1 MELIMFVGIP
11 ASGKSTKSTQYR
23 NLGYEVLSS
32 DDIRSEL
39 LQGVE
44 LETLSP
50 KQRTRLHGNTF
61 ETVRRR
67 ASAALKRGQSV
78 VVDAT
83 NLSRKRR
90 ISFLECFQRFPC
102 VKKCLLFLT
111 PVDVCMERNRKR
123 TGNALVPDDAM
134 YRMLCNFE
142 CPNYWEG
149 WDEILPVVFE
159 KCYSFPFDQ
168 IMCFHQDNSHHAL
181 TLDTHLEMTAQYC
194 RDNNYSLSV
203 RKVAGYHDIGKLYTK
218 QYINSR
224 GEVTKEAHY
233 LGHDNYGA
241 YLYITEMCC
250 GKEMSPLAFQNI
262 LYETSLIN
270 CHMYPMYR
278 WTDGIPTQKDL
289 DLFGSEFL
297 SDLMALHQADRAA
310 HKEAP

>member
-1 MELIMFVGIP
+1 MELIMLVGIP
-11 ASGKSTKSTQYR
+11 ASGKSTKSTLYR
-23 NLGYEVLSS
+23 KLGYEILSS
-32 DDIRSEL
+32 DDIRNEI

-44 LETLSP
+44 LEALP
-50 KQRTRLHGNTF
+50 LNQRTILHGKTF

-67 ASAALKRGQSV
+67 ASEALKRGQSV

-90 ISFLECFQRFPC
+90 ISFLECFRRIPC
-102 VKKCLLFLT
+102 TKKCLLFLT

-123 TGNALVPDDAM
+123 TGNARVPDEAM

-149 WDEILPVVFE
+149 WDEILPVAYE
-159 KCYSFPFDQ
+159 EQYTFPFEQ
-168 IMCFHQDNSHHAL
+168 IKGFHQNNSHHAL
-181 TLDTHLEMTAQYC
+181 TLDAHLEKTAQYC
-194 RDNNYSLSV
+194 RDNNFAPSV

-218 QYINSR
+218 QYQNSR
-224 GEVTKEAHY
+224 GEITKEAHY
-233 LGHDNYGA
+233 LGHDNFGA

-270 CHMYPMYR
+270 CHMYPMFR
-278 WTDGIPTQKDL
+278 WKDGIPTQKDL

-297 SDLMALHQADRAA
+297 SDLMALHRADRAA
-310 HKEAP
+310 HKEVP

>member
-11 ASGKSTKSTQYR
+11 ASGKSTKSTLYR
-23 NLGYEVLSS
+23 KLGYEVLSS
-32 DDIRSEL
+32 DDIRNEL
-39 LQGVE
+39 LQGVG
-44 LETLSP
+44 LEALSLS
-50 KQRTRLHGNTF
+50 QRTRLHGNTF

-67 ASAALKRGQSV
+67 ALAALKRGQSV

-90 ISFLECFQRFPC
+90 ISFLECFRRFPC
-102 VKKCLLFLT
+102 TKKCLLFLT

-123 TGNALVPDDAM
+123 TGNARVPDEAM

-149 WDEILPVVFE
+149 WDEILPVAYE
-159 KCYSFPFDQ
+159 AQYTFPFEQ
-168 IMCFHQDNSHHAL
+168 IKGFHQNNSHHTL
-181 TLDTHLEMTAQYC
+181 TLDAHLEKTAQYC
-194 RDNNYSLSV
+194 LDNNCSLSV
-203 RKVAGYHDIGKLYTK
+203 RKVASYHDIGKLYTK
-218 QYINSR
+218 QYQNSR
-224 GEVTKEAHY
+224 GEITKEAHY

-250 GKEMSPLAFQNI
+250 GKEMSPLAFRNI

-270 CHMYPMYR
+270 CHMYPMFR
-278 WTDGIPTQKDL
+278 WKDGIPTQKDL